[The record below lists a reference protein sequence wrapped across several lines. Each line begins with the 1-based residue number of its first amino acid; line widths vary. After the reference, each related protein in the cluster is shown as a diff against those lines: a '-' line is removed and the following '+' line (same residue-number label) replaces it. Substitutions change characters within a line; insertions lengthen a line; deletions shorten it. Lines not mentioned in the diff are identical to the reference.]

1 MENKG
6 NIFHRGVVKFADDH
20 RIVVGIV
27 SQSACVSCSVNGSCN
42 MSDVK
47 EKEVEIESWKGTY
60 TRGEFVEV
68 IASESQGFRAL
79 FVAYI
84 LPLIILLITLIVL
97 LQTTGNESLAAA
109 ASLGVLVPYY
119 GILYLLKEKIK
130 QKLNFSIRKLN

>member
-1 MENKG
+1 
-6 NIFHRGVVKFADDH
+6 
-20 RIVVGIV
+20 
-27 SQSACVSCSVNGSCN
+27 

-119 GILYLLKEKIK
+119 GVLYLLKEKIK

>member
-1 MENKG
+1 
-6 NIFHRGVVKFADDH
+6 
-20 RIVVGIV
+20 
-27 SQSACVSCSVNGSCN
+27 

-68 IASESQGFRAL
+68 IASESQGFR
-79 FVAYI
+79 
-84 LPLIILLITLIVL
+84 TLIVL